1 MSLIKRL
8 FEYFYLQLEEEDP
21 EKPVV
26 GETIDEDDKDAFIE
40 YVNKNP
46 NNE

>member
-8 FEYFYLQLEEEDP
+8 LEYFYLQQQEEEDS

-26 GETIDEDDKDAFIE
+26 GETIDEDDKDIFIE
-40 YVNKNP
+40 YINKNP
-46 NNE
+46 K

>member
-8 FEYFYLQLEEEDP
+8 FEYFYLQPEEEDP

-26 GETIDEDDKDAFIE
+26 GEIIAEDDKDAFID
-40 YVNKNP
+40 YVNKNQV
-46 NNE
+46 

>member
-8 FEYFYLQLEEEDP
+8 LEYFYLQQTEEEDP

-26 GETIDEDDKDAFIE
+26 EEVVDEDDKDIFIE
-40 YVNKNP
+40 YINKNP
-46 NNE
+46 K